1 MRCVM
6 DFSVL
11 IKELR
16 LKLLLS
22 QADFAKEIGV
32 SFSTVNRWE
41 TGKTRPNYKAIKSI
55 NEYCK
60 SNNVDFCLDK
70 EVLEVKK

>member
-70 EVLEVKK
+70 EVLEGKK

>member
-1 MRCVM
+1 MKFA
-6 DFSVL
+6 DG

-16 LKLLLS
+16 QKCLLS

-41 TGKTRPNYKAIKSI
+41 TGKSNPNYKTLKRID
-55 NEYCK
+55 EYCK
-60 SNNVDFCLDK
+60 SNSIDFAYSNLMQEDK
-70 EVLEVKK
+70 

>member
-1 MRCVM
+1 M